1 MQWKSLKVPK
11 EPSVLTKNRTAK
23 FHRTMKIDNYKRVQK
38 SYRPKGGW
46 IKWGALNTLQYHKS
60 LSLKKAVKLTFYRRT
75 HKTQCRLYCAC
86 HSLSIMLSLPPI
98 RHRGLPCEE
107 NSHRIYGNNAL
118 NSPCQWKWIIPYTR
132 EGNKTINLTSDFVSH

>member
-11 EPSVLTKNRTAK
+11 EPSVLTKNWTAK
-23 FHRTMKIDNYKRVQK
+23 FHRTMKIDNHKRVQK

-86 HSLSIMLSLPPI
+86 HSLSPCAVYLQSNPG
-98 RHRGLPCEE
+98 GLLCEE
-107 NSHRIYGNNAL
+107 IATE
-118 NSPCQWKWIIPYTR
+118 YT
-132 EGNKTINLTSDFVSH
+132 ETTP